1 MKIIGHIRY
10 RPGSGPGSLIDED
23 EEMPVFLVQQIVLEE
38 EEAQAQARALT
49 PQLEEARALTP
60 VLEEARAPAV
70 KRKVNIPAA
79 PLPNRIPDEN
89 PPGPFA
95 NLPEQEQLQVAMALS
110 LDVIVK

>member
-38 EEAQAQARALT
+38 EEARALT

-70 KRKVNIPAA
+70 KRKIKIPAA